1 MARLNALGCDG
12 HMIGISDPVDMAAR
26 IQDLQRF
33 EFRDDWSRRVSREIL
48 AAVLR
53 KYSFDVE
60 RAADALESAIA
71 PEDLGL
77 SIPGQ
82 WQIYYALTRDDDG
95 LCAARDPAEMKEF
108 IAGLRELQTQL
119 ALGDYRGRPF
129 CDEVIATAIRSRY
142 WDPIEAGDRLIV
154 MSDRIHRRD
163 QSSNLEAKRAA
174 YRKLTIRFPGI
185 YVYSFDR
192 LPKPW
197 HAADPADPEDRT
209 NLG

>member
-1 MARLNALGCDG
+1 
-12 HMIGISDPVDMAAR
+12 MIGTSDPVDMAAR

-33 EFRDDWSRRVSREIL
+33 EFRDDWGRRVSREIL

-53 KYSFDVE
+53 KHSFDIE

-71 PEDLGL
+71 PEDLCL

-82 WQIYYALTRDDDG
+82 WRIYCALTRDEDG

-108 IAGLRELQTQL
+108 IEGVRELQTHL
-119 ALGDYRGRPF
+119 ALGDRRHRPF
-129 CDEVIATAIRSRY
+129 CDEVIATTIRGSF
-142 WDPIEAGDRLIV
+142 WDPIEAADLLIV
-154 MSDRIHRRD
+154 MSDQIHRRNE
-163 QSSNLEAKRAA
+163 SSNLEAKRAA
-174 YRKLTIRFPGI
+174 YRKLRRRFPGI

-192 LPKPW
+192 FSTPW

-209 NLG
+209 NLS